1 MLENNNLILFDG
13 QCKLCHAWCNFVLHH
28 DKSYVFTLISMQSDE
43 GQDFLRNN
51 NYPTDQ
57 FETML
62 YVENRIIYEKSTA
75 FIKIIK
81 HFPYPIKTLFL
92 VKYIPK
98 VLRDFIYNQIAKNRY
113 KIFGKCSACTLSK
126 EEHDKRFI

>member
-1 MLENNNLILFDG
+1 MLKKNNLILYDA
-13 QCKLCHAWCNFVLHH
+13 QCKLCNAWCHFILRY
-28 DKSYVFTLISMQSDE
+28 DKSYVFTLISMQSDK
-43 GQDFLRNN
+43 GQNSLRQN
-51 NYPTDQ
+51 NYSTEH

-62 YVENRIIYEKSTA
+62 YVENNVIYEKSTA

-98 VLRDFIYNQIAKNRY
+98 LIRDFVYNQIAQNRY
-113 KIFGKCSACTLSK
+113 KIFGKCSVCTLSK